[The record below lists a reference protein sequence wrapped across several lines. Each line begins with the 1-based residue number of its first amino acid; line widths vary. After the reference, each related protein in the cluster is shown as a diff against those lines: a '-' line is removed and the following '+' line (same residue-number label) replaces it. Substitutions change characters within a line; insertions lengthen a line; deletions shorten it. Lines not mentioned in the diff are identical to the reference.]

1 MLPAFTVFVLLVF
14 PFGSGWAA
22 QSAVGAGSLQLRL
35 DNELGPSI
43 TEPATVSATFSA
55 RFDVAELRSRLA
67 QVQDQIA
74 ALDAQ
79 LDKRSYLVDNGEKR
93 VRELERFLA
102 LQDRTMRVLRSQ
114 GRQREQRVAEVQKL
128 AIAKAKEMTAQIV
141 ATAPSS
147 PAAATA
153 SKQRLIIDGALAAV
167 IAVLLGWALY
177 LRSRNATQNAELT
190 DVPIAP
196 APAPGQHQFATT
208 LRGEDGVFPSNPDS
222 EPEPDPE
229 PESELEP
236 ETELEP
242 EMGKGTEL
250 HLNSEP
256 ELKPKLDLDLDL
268 DLEPDLAPELDLELE
283 LEPDPE
289 FDLELEPEAELDSV
303 DSSETVVLGV
313 ADETGAESKPIG
325 GPVAEI
331 RADESVEASSGDTH
345 SDAGPTPL
353 SSVDLDVGGE
363 LDGQAGEDVSE
374 QAAQSED
381 DAVFEYAAQDADT
394 KTADH
399 APSSAAG
406 PALGDGASASE
417 DASPLAPIADEAGD
431 SPLDGSGAV
440 AQHRTADQQVLR
452 EVDTYMAFE
461 CYQEA
466 ELLLDELMRTNP
478 GNPEYHLRLLHI
490 QSAAGDL
497 GKAEE
502 EEQILAAMMDGPL
515 SETIGRVKEIGRGL
529 MPGHHLFEDDAQIEE
544 AKRIIAEESNRQPAQ
559 AGPLPSSGSEP
570 GQDTLDKLFANESGA
585 GSSPVAE
592 GAGELDFN
600 STTFDLE
607 PDSEKDEQP
616 RPDS

>member
-1 MLPAFTVFVLLVF
+1 M
-14 PFGSGWAA
+14 
-22 QSAVGAGSLQLRL
+22 
-35 DNELGPSI
+35 
-43 TEPATVSATFSA
+43 
-55 RFDVAELRSRLA
+55 
-67 QVQDQIA
+67 
-74 ALDAQ
+74 
-79 LDKRSYLVDNGEKR
+79 
-93 VRELERFLA
+93 
-102 LQDRTMRVLRSQ
+102 
-114 GRQREQRVAEVQKL
+114 
-128 AIAKAKEMTAQIV
+128 
-141 ATAPSS
+141 
-147 PAAATA
+147 
-153 SKQRLIIDGALAAV
+153 
-167 IAVLLGWALY
+167 
-177 LRSRNATQNAELT
+177 
-190 DVPIAP
+190 
-196 APAPGQHQFATT
+196 
-208 LRGEDGVFPSNPDS
+208 
-222 EPEPDPE
+222 
-229 PESELEP
+229 
-236 ETELEP
+236 
-242 EMGKGTEL
+242 
-250 HLNSEP
+250 
-256 ELKPKLDLDLDL
+256 
-268 DLEPDLAPELDLELE
+268 
-283 LEPDPE
+283 
-289 FDLELEPEAELDSV
+289 
-303 DSSETVVLGV
+303 
-313 ADETGAESKPIG
+313 
-325 GPVAEI
+325 AEI

-353 SSVDLDVGGE
+353 SSVDLDVVGE

-399 APSSAAG
+399 APPSAAG

-529 MPGHHLFEDDAQIEE
+529 MPGHHLFEDDAQIGE

-559 AGPLPSSGSEP
+559 AGPAPEFRIGTGPGYPGISCSRTSPARGQVRSPRAPANWTSTRQPS
-570 GQDTLDKLFANESGA
+570 T
-585 GSSPVAE
+585 SSPTRKRTNSRAPTAE
-592 GAGELDFN
+592 SSPTFPTRPHHAAQDSPVCGPQIGGPPNASALTRKW
-600 STTFDLE
+600 SQTLTTYPSAMAQLHFRWA
-607 PDSEKDEQP
+607 KKV
-616 RPDS
+616 